1 MQFIPWNYDKYIEY
15 ENSYVV
21 PVYYNDDKIEI
32 EKIILSFEWIL
43 FSWRWYKKLV
53 NDKKVILLK
62 KIKLGTFLRIW
73 NIKL

>member
-32 EKIILSFEWIL
+32 EKIILSFE
-43 FSWRWYKKLV
+43 
-53 NDKKVILLK
+53 
-62 KIKLGTFLRIW
+62 
-73 NIKL
+73 